1 MRLRSL
7 RIGLQYDYLGVT
19 MKKLILIVSVFSFL
33 LTITTFTHA
42 IDTIPSEVTLYKN
55 VNIFDGTSDQLKE
68 GYDVLVVRNK
78 IHKIGQDIPT
88 SGTYEID
95 VQQKSVKEVS
105 VHIPMDRTYSVTVF
119 DKEGKTEKK
128 NVSVN
133 VIDGGGRTL
142 MPGIIEA
149 HNHLML
155 SMPNTAWFN
164 THDITYIAAAGAE
177 EARRFLMRG
186 WTTVRDIGGPAMGIQ
201 RAIDD
206 GRIVG
211 PRIYPSGAIIGQT
224 SGHGDM
230 RDYVDPHPN
239 MIEYKQPFFD
249 QFSFIAD
256 GPAEVQRAVRETL
269 RRGAVQIKV
278 MAGGGVSSTY
288 DPLYTVQYSAE
299 EFRAATEAAKD
310 YGTYVAIHAYNDTA
324 IIRAIENGV
333 KVIEHGTLMTEK
345 SAKIMKKKDVFLS
358 PNCQVLNLPEE
369 AVSFLN
375 SVQRAKFFEA
385 KEGLDRQMKLAKKYG
400 LKVAFGTDM
409 FGSRENYENTPKE
422 FTCRAE
428 YFTPLEILKQATSI
442 NAELLAMTGPRN
454 PYQEGPLGVI
464 QEGAYAD
471 LLVIDGNPLEDI
483 SIMTDPEK
491 NFRIIMKDGVIYKNT
506 LDK

>member
-1 MRLRSL
+1 MEFNKNIIIS
-7 RIGLQYDYLGVT
+7 VVF
-19 MKKLILIVSVFSFL
+19 ILAFFL
-33 LTITTFTHA
+33 LSPVQATDKKDALPTVILFT
-42 IDTIPSEVTLYKN
+42 N
-55 VNIFDGTSDQLKE
+55 VNVWDGTSDTVKE
-68 GYDVLVVRNK
+68 DLDVLVVRNK

-95 VQQKSVKEVS
+95 VQQKNVKEIS
-105 VHIPMDRTYSVTVF
+105 VHIPMDRTYSVTVI

-128 NVSVN
+128 NVAVN

-164 THDITYIAAAGAE
+164 THDIIYIAAAGAE

-206 GRIVG
+206 GRIIG
-211 PRIYPSGAIIGQT
+211 PRIYPSGPIIGQT

-249 QFSFIAD
+249 HFSFIAD
-256 GPAEVQRAVRETL
+256 GPSEVQRAVRETL

-288 DPLYTVQYSAE
+288 DPLYTVQYSSE

-310 YGTYVAIHAYNDTA
+310 YGTYVAVHAYNDTA

-345 SAKIMKKKDVFLS
+345 SAKIMKEKDIFLS

-369 AVSFLN
+369 AVAFLN
-375 SVQRAKFFEA
+375 PVQREKFFEA
-385 KEGLDRQMKLAKKYG
+385 KEGLDLQMKLAKEYG

-409 FGSRENYENTPKE
+409 FGSPENFENIPEE
-422 FTCRAE
+422 FSCRAK

-454 PYQEGPLGVI
+454 PYQEGSLGVI

-471 LLVIDGNPLEDI
+471 LLVIDGNPLDDI

-491 NFRIIMKDGVIYKNT
+491 NFRIIMKDGNIYKNT
-506 LDK
+506 LDN

>member
-7 RIGLQYDYLGVT
+7 RIELQYDYLGVT

-105 VHIPMDRTYSVTVF
+105 VYIPMDRTYSVTVF

-186 WTTVRDIGGPAMGIQ
+186 WTTVRDIGGPAMGSPSSISFHLLRTALQ
-201 RAIDD
+201 RC
-206 GRIVG
+206 
-211 PRIYPSGAIIGQT
+211 SGQ
-224 SGHGDM
+224 
-230 RDYVDPHPN
+230 
-239 MIEYKQPFFD
+239 
-249 QFSFIAD
+249 
-256 GPAEVQRAVRETL
+256 
-269 RRGAVQIKV
+269 
-278 MAGGGVSSTY
+278 
-288 DPLYTVQYSAE
+288 
-299 EFRAATEAAKD
+299 
-310 YGTYVAIHAYNDTA
+310 
-324 IIRAIENGV
+324 
-333 KVIEHGTLMTEK
+333 
-345 SAKIMKKKDVFLS
+345 SAKRSD
-358 PNCQVLNLPEE
+358 
-369 AVSFLN
+369 
-375 SVQRAKFFEA
+375 
-385 KEGLDRQMKLAKKYG
+385 EGR
-400 LKVAFGTDM
+400 
-409 FGSRENYENTPKE
+409 SR
-422 FTCRAE
+422 
-428 YFTPLEILKQATSI
+428 
-442 NAELLAMTGPRN
+442 
-454 PYQEGPLGVI
+454 
-464 QEGAYAD
+464 
-471 LLVIDGNPLEDI
+471 
-483 SIMTDPEK
+483 
-491 NFRIIMKDGVIYKNT
+491 
-506 LDK
+506 